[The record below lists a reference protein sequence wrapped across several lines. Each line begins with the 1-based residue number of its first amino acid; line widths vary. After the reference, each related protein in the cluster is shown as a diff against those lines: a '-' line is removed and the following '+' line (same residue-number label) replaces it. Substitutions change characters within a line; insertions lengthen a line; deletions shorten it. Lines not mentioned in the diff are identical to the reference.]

1 MIKDNGKGSFEFTV
15 KILHYHKFIISL
27 KTIVSLSLGIK
38 HVIFNSIRM
47 NTLSILIKDKS
58 LISKEIEPKTIE
70 AFRFNNRAAESLK
83 NTVYNTALYFNA
95 NNI

>member
-1 MIKDNGKGSFEFTV
+1 MYLLLVEK
-15 KILHYHKFIISL
+15 
-27 KTIVSLSLGIK
+27 
-38 HVIFNSIRM
+38 
-47 NTLSILIKDKS
+47 
-58 LISKEIEPKTIE
+58 IEPKTIE